1 MNIKLTDNRFLIGIS
16 TIIVVHLALT
26 FLISGTTSP
35 KWWRR
40 RFVAIFIYKYI
51 FHSLLSIF
59 CVLFIPPPPLLNTI
73 NCPFLFS
80 KNFNIFLFLSCCF
93 LGQLL
98 MQNNNDNQ
106 VMSEVIIMLCCY
118 ITFCYVT

>member
-59 CVLFIPPPPLLNTI
+59 CVLFIPPPPPPQHYKLPLFVFKQFQHFFIFVVLLFRAT
-73 NCPFLFS
+73 S
-80 KNFNIFLFLSCCF
+80 YA
-93 LGQLL
+93 
-98 MQNNNDNQ
+98 
-106 VMSEVIIMLCCY
+106 E
-118 ITFCYVT
+118 